1 VWLIA
6 GIAVS
11 SLFSNNTLWR
21 GFFVS
26 HISGGDLSIFV
37 GFIVTGVG
45 YYLTVAKGFSARPS
59 ATTPTGTDAAITSGD
74 D

>member
-1 VWLIA
+1 M
-6 GIAVS
+6 
-11 SLFSNNTLWR
+11 FSNNTLWR
-21 GFFVS
+21 GYFVN
-26 HISGGDLSIFV
+26 HIGGGDLSIFV

-59 ATTPTGTDAAITSGD
+59 ATTPMGTETAMATSD